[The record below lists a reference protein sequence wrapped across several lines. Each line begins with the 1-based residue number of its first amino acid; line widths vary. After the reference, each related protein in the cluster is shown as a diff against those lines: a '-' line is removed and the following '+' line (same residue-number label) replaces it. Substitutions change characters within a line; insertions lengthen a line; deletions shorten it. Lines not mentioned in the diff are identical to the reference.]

1 MKLAR
6 LTPYSGQMTAAYY
19 RGAIPHYNAYWEI
32 SLFIE
37 GESINSYNG
46 VDFPAVY
53 GSVFLTGTRYIH
65 KIIAKTP
72 KHMHRDVYIPDEEMR
87 RFCAFYRGEDLY
99 RMISEQDTAIRIE
112 VPAGTF
118 KDVVADLS
126 SIETLPNAPEEFA
139 VKKDF
144 IDSVVMYLL
153 SFIPKNEYFRKRN
166 LPVWLDDF
174 IQKLADPEVFTQKIY
189 RLTDATGYSRS
200 QLARLF
206 KKYTGLTLFE
216 YLDNLKLN
224 YALTL
229 LQTGEESVLDIAMA
243 LGYDSVS
250 HFIKRFKAAF
260 GITPQKLRAAATI
273 RS

>member
-1 MKLAR
+1 MSLAR
-6 LTPYSGQMTAAYY
+6 LMARVSWRWCFAQVPVTR
-19 RGAIPHYNAYWEI
+19 RG
-32 SLFIE
+32 
-37 GESINSYNG
+37 
-46 VDFPAVY
+46 
-53 GSVFLTGTRYIH
+53 
-65 KIIAKTP
+65 IILL
-72 KHMHRDVYIPDEEMR
+72 R
-87 RFCAFYRGEDLY
+87 
-99 RMISEQDTAIRIE
+99 S
-112 VPAGTF
+112 
-118 KDVVADLS
+118 
-126 SIETLPNAPEEFA
+126 
-139 VKKDF
+139 
-144 IDSVVMYLL
+144 VMYLL

-166 LPVWLDDF
+166 MPVWLDDF

-229 LQTGEESVLDIAMA
+229 LQTGEESVLDIAMT

-260 GITPQKLRAAATI
+260 GITPQKLRILSRNNT
-273 RS
+273 